1 MVLQVRLRRNS
12 PAERAT
18 VRAAVQEIDPALP
31 LGIMTTFEDDMRLT
45 MLPARVRA
53 ALLGAFGVL
62 ALFLATLGVYGV
74 TAYLVG
80 QRTSEI
86 GIRSVLGATPRGVL
100 GLMIRET
107 VVLVVVGLAL
117 GLAGGIALGTLT

>member
-1 MVLQVRLRRNS
+1 
-12 PAERAT
+12 
-18 VRAAVQEIDPALP
+18 
-31 LGIMTTFEDDMRLT
+31 MTTFEDDMRLT
-45 MLPARVRA
+45 MLPARVGA